1 MAITITA
8 LKWVPPFAQ
17 GQVRDHRARWVLNE
31 VGWPYKVRLLDTEDQ
46 QEEAYRKEQPFGQ
59 VPILEEDGRPALFET
74 GAILLDVATRSGKLL
89 PTNEAER
96 SLAICW
102 LFAALNSIE
111 PPFANLAEVDFFIDD
126 EEMKAKRRPIVL
138 QAVKAKLDQ
147 LASALGSR
155 DYLVGNEFTI
165 ADMMTSSVLKI
176 IHHTDLLAAYPSLP
190 AYRDRCFERPAYEK
204 AIADQCA
211 VFEEHCEKDMKY
223 ALKTA
228 S

>member
-1 MAITITA
+1 MITITA

-31 VGWPYKVRLLDTEDQ
+31 VGWPYKVRLLDTEDRQ
-46 QEEAYRKEQPFGQ
+46 DEAYRNEQPFGQ

-89 PTNEAER
+89 PSDEGQR

-111 PPFANLAEVDFFIDD
+111 PPFSNLAEVDLFMED
-126 EEMKAKRRPIVL
+126 EELKAKRRPGVVE
-138 QAVKAKLDQ
+138 AVQAKLGQ
-147 LASALGSR
+147 LATALGSR
-155 DYLVGNEFTI
+155 DYLVGEDFTI
-165 ADMMTSSVLKI
+165 ADMMTSSVFKI
-176 IHHTDLLAAYPSLP
+176 IHHTDLLEDYPSLI
-190 AYRDRCFERPAYEK
+190 AYRHHCFERPAYKK

-211 VFEEHCEKDMKY
+211 IFAEHNEKDMKY
-223 ALKTA
+223 GAKTG